1 LDAPAGPAYAGL
13 MRTTRSS
20 KRSGPARTLAAVAL
34 WALPLG
40 ALLAAGSCDG
50 GNIGIGGDGGPE
62 GGDGGGP
69 ADQGVT
75 LDQAPG
81 TPTPDAVV
89 TSDRPAGIDVP
100 EGIDQG
106 PGVDAPGDDVA
117 PFDGPGPGMTPDAG
131 GGEVTA
137 AQLLALTQDCTQL
150 AGTGLFATDQ
160 GGPADVQLCGLNG
173 AVFWTADMD
182 VDCDGQESAQCNLN
196 TDPDFQNQTAA
207 TDSNGNPLDAAA
219 LPYVVIPGNSSRLN
233 RAAQGMSLG
242 SVVAVIY
249 QGQLQYGVLGDVGPS
264 AIIGEASYAMASALG
279 IDPDPSTGG
288 TDSGVTYIVFTG
300 DTAIADPIEDPS
312 VSVSI
317 GQQRARD
324 LLANN

>member
-1 LDAPAGPAYAGL
+1 MG
-13 MRTTRSS
+13 TTRSI
-20 KRSGPARTLAAVAL
+20 KRSVPARTLVTVAL
-34 WALPLG
+34 RALALG

-50 GNIGIGGDGGPE
+50 GNIGIGGDGGPA
-62 GGDGGGP
+62 GGDGGPGGP

-89 TSDRPAGIDVP
+89 TSDRPVGIDVL
-100 EGIDQG
+100 EGVDQG
-106 PGVDAPGDDVA
+106 AGVDAPGNDVA

-131 GGEVTA
+131 GGQVTA
-137 AQLLALTQDCTQL
+137 AQLLALTRSCNQL
-150 AGTGLFATDQ
+150 AGTGLFATDS
-160 GGPADVQLCGLNG
+160 GGPENVQLCGLNG
-173 AVFWTADMD
+173 AVFWNADMD

-207 TDSNGNPLDAAA
+207 TDSTGAPLDAAA

-288 TDSGVTYIVFTG
+288 ADSGVTYIVFTG
-300 DTAIADPIEDPS
+300 DTAIADPIEDPQ

-324 LLANN
+324 LVANN